1 MVNSVRGVGQRSV
14 RLIKAPER
22 SCVMVRVL
30 LVLCVF
36 CVMWG
41 GQVFAQEDDAASRQ
55 RRLAQWGERLRM
67 ERLRS
72 REGALLEEVE
82 RLDQRRVDIEQQ
94 EQLWQKRAEE
104 VKKKVQEAQQEVAL
118 QKEICRVMVQTMRPR
133 LRLFYRVS
141 RLGHGRI
148 LLGSRTL
155 RAMALRWRLLRVL
168 TAHDLKMLQ
177 DYQQLRRKVEQ
188 SVEKLGRENSRL
200 KAIIDKLRKQQAQ
213 ILGYKREKQAAL
225 QLIYQEADL
234 YKRAAQE
241 MQQSGQGLTQM
252 LRGGAGQAAAQGATA
267 FKGRLPWP
275 IQGFTPYCEQYKLHQ
290 EGSFRALHCEKMGRT
305 PKPLRTPLG
314 RAGITMTVPTGSP
327 IQSVATGRVAYQGWR
342 RGYGLVL
349 ILDHGHRFY
358 TVYAHLSSTT
368 TQQGQLV
375 SVGEVIGLSGATG
388 ALSGPALYFEV
399 RYPVRPQPPEDWLRA
414 VQPPQETP

>member
-1 MVNSVRGVGQRSV
+1 
-14 RLIKAPER
+14 
-22 SCVMVRVL
+22 
-30 LVLCVF
+30 
-36 CVMWG
+36 MWG
-41 GQVFAQEDDAASRQ
+41 GRVSAQEEDAASRQ
-55 RRLAQWGERLRM
+55 RRLARWGERLRI

-82 RLDQRRVDIEQQ
+82 RLDQRRVDLEQQ
-94 EQLWQKRAEE
+94 EQLWQKRAED

-118 QKEICRVMVQTMRPR
+118 QKEISRVMVQTMRPR

-177 DYQQLRRKVEQ
+177 DYQQMRRKVEQ
-188 SVEKLGRENSRL
+188 SVEKMERENSRL
-200 KAIIDKLRKQQAQ
+200 KAILDKLRKQQTQ

-252 LRGGAGQAAAQGATA
+252 LRGASGQAAAQGVSAL
-267 FKGRLPWP
+267 KGRLPWP
-275 IQGFTPYCEQYKLHQ
+275 IQGFTPYCEQYKLYQ

-314 RAGITMTVPTGSP
+314 RAGITMAVPAGAP

-358 TVYAHLSSTT
+358 TVYAHLSSTA
-368 TQQGQLV
+368 TQQGQVV

-388 ALSGPALYFEV
+388 AISGPALYFEV

-414 VQPPQETP
+414 VQPPQENP